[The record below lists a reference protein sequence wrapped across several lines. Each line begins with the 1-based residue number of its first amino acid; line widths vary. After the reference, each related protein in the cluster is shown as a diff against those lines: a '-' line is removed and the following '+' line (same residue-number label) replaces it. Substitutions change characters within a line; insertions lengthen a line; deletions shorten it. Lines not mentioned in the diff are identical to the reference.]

1 MTWKLEKATVGVP
14 NLAAVI
20 VAVGLGASWAVSLAK
35 DNENTN
41 KRIDRVEPLITDVAE
56 MKTGQAVLG
65 ERMKTLEKA
74 VKELKADQ
82 KDGFKRILDKLDGN
96 R

>member
-20 VAVGLGASWAVSLAK
+20 VAVALGATWAASLAN
-35 DNENTN
+35 DQENTN
-41 KRIDRVEPLITDVAE
+41 KRVEPLIADVAE
-56 MKTGQAVLG
+56 MKTGQAVMS
-65 ERMKTLEKA
+65 ERMKTLEEA
-74 VKELKADQ
+74 VKELKQDQ
-82 KDGFKRILDKLDGN
+82 KDGFKRILDKLDST

>member
-20 VAVGLGASWAVSLAK
+20 VAVSLGASWAVGHA
-35 DNENTN
+35 DDIENTR
-41 KRIDRVEPLITDVAE
+41 KKVEPLTADVATI
-56 MKTGQAVLG
+56 KTEQAVMIQ
-65 ERMKTLEKA
+65 RMTTLEEA
-74 VKELKADQ
+74 VKELKEDQ
-82 KDGFKRILDKLDGN
+82 KDGFKRILDKLDSN

>member
-20 VAVGLGASWAVSLAK
+20 VAVGLGISWAVAHAEDIEDTRK
-35 DNENTN
+35 
-41 KRIDRVEPLITDVAE
+41 KVEPLVADVAAI
-56 MKTGQAVLG
+56 KTEQAVMI
-65 ERMKTLEKA
+65 ERMKTLEEA
-74 VKELKADQ
+74 VKELKQDQ
-82 KDGFKRILDKLDGN
+82 KDGFQRILDKLDGK

>member
-20 VAVGLGASWAVSLAK
+20 VAVSLGASWAVGHADDIEDTRK
-35 DNENTN
+35 
-41 KRIDRVEPLITDVAE
+41 KVEPLTADVATI
-56 MKTGQAVLG
+56 KTEQAVMIQ
-65 ERMKTLEKA
+65 RMTTLEEA
-74 VKELKADQ
+74 VKELKEDQ
-82 KDGFKRILDKLDGN
+82 KDGFKRILDKLDSN